1 MTKTTKQ
8 YLFFRGLYDFLVNKE
23 ICKPLEQVK
32 REQKILIEARKI
44 EAAKDHLRFMKTTI
58 FKKHYKNKTWKD
70 FYNSNN

>member
-1 MTKTTKQ
+1 MIKILKQ
-8 YLFFRGLYDFLVNKE
+8 YLSLKGLYDFLVKKG